1 MFRWGHQV
9 FLGWWAVCV
18 NFEPDFGKHVSFR
31 LAWLWLLTLNY
42 PGRFIVSLRRYL
54 TLLIPSRSWN
64 VQRLLGLLLL
74 NFGDV
79 NWFVLGAHLL
89 DILCFPS
96 EPRGFGFLVDF
107 APLRRLGQKRFDEER
122 QDLLRFLEPWV
133 LVQQKGWQRGGS
145 PGVNRPVFVQMIYI
159 DVNRCCFLFGIQ
171 LILVTVLLSF
181 LWC

>member
-1 MFRWGHQV
+1 MCHVLIDILRLAKGRFRLLLQMITWGKWVIFMFRWGHQV

-79 NWFVLGAHLL
+79 NWFVLGPFSTFFVFPVSQGVSAFWS
-89 DILCFPS
+89 ILHRCGGWVKRDLTKNVRIFC
-96 EPRGFGFLVDF
+96 GF
-107 APLRRLGQKRFDEER
+107 
-122 QDLLRFLEPWV
+122 
-133 LVQQKGWQRGGS
+133 
-145 PGVNRPVFVQMIYI
+145 
-159 DVNRCCFLFGIQ
+159 
-171 LILVTVLLSF
+171 
-181 LWC
+181 